1 MPTVKVELT
10 DGKIGILDLL
20 VSTKLAP
27 SKREARNLV
36 SGKGIAVDDV
46 IIEDANA
53 QIEINGE
60 IILRKGKKVFLKVV
74 V

>member
-20 VSTKLAP
+20 VNTKLAP

-53 QIEINGE
+53 QIVINGE